1 MNLYS
6 SSAPEAL
13 QGDQEALPSGK
24 QGLLENEHILR
35 LITENVDDLIVL
47 LDTQGRR
54 LYTSPSYQRI
64 LGDSGKPED
73 SFQHVHPEDRDK
85 IKNIFQQVLS
95 SGRGQRTEYRYL
107 LRDGSVR
114 HIESQSSVILDQN
127 GNIQNI
133 LVVSRDISERKK
145 ALQALRD
152 SELHLMQILDMA
164 LDAVVGMDQAGV
176 VVHWNSEAERMFGFS
191 ASDAIG
197 QDMAELIVPLEYRK
211 YHREGVR
218 RFLQTGTASILGQRV
233 EVTALHADGH
243 QFDIE
248 LAITA
253 PTIRDLDKPYFF
265 SAFIRNISERKRNE
279 QILRQS
285 ALALE
290 QQKYALDQH
299 SIVAITDIQGCI
311 TYVNDKFC
319 AISKHSSEELL
330 GRNHRILNSGYHSKS
345 FFQAIYQTIANGEV
359 WNGEI
364 CNRDKNGCYF
374 WVDTTIV
381 PFMDDNGQPFQYI
394 AIRTDITKRKL
405 TEEARLASEQR
416 FRILY
421 ESSRDAIL
429 TLSPVRGYL
438 GGNPATIALYGCRDE
453 QEFIS
458 LSPATTSPEF
468 QPDGRRSSDKAAAMM
483 QTALDNGTHIFEW
496 VHQRL
501 NGARFW
507 AEVLLTRMEIGGET
521 VLQANV
527 RDISERK
534 LAEENI
540 RLLNQNLE
548 QRIAARTEQLRFQR
562 DVLVELA
569 KNDKSDFDAALLD
582 ILRAAAVTLK
592 VERASYWRLDN
603 SGAWLECRQL
613 FIRSSFATDPD
624 SEGTRLHLN
633 KFPDYFAAI
642 LQRQTLTADDVSIHP
657 ATSELAKAYFKPL
670 GIASILHAAVWFHG
684 SVVGVACIGHIGE
697 TRNWSPEEVDF
708 AASIATMVALAL
720 EAANRARTEVELA
733 LMRDRALEASK
744 LKSEFLA
751 NMSHEIRTPM
761 NAIIGLSHL
770 ALKTDL
776 TPKQRDYISKTHRA
790 GTALLGIINDILDF
804 SKIEA
809 DKLEM
814 ESLDFDLDEVLSNVS
829 TLVGHKAGDKG
840 LELLYKI
847 PADIPRYLIGDPLRL
862 WQILVNLLNNA
873 VKFTE
878 RGEIEIAAELMELAG
893 NRAKLRFT
901 VRDTGIGM
909 TSEQTSRLFQA
920 FSQADGS
927 TTRKYGGTGLGLSIS
942 KRLVELM
949 HGEIYVESQV
959 GQGSRFIFTAWF
971 GLSVGATSREL
982 GLPRS
987 LKGLRVLV
995 VDDNAAAREIM
1006 QEMLQRFPIHVDTAC
1021 SGQAAVEA
1029 VVRYDSIDP
1038 YDLVLMDL
1046 NMPGINGIEA
1056 ARLIK
1061 QDAKLSAVPRVVMV
1075 TAFDNEDARRHAEG
1089 AWVDGFLIKPVT
1101 ETVLYDT
1108 LLNHFAVDGS
1118 WGAVPAGIASP
1129 FYSGLEGAHILL
1141 AEDNEINQ
1149 QIVVE
1154 LFESAG
1160 VIVDIANNGNEAVEK
1175 AFSSLHSYDAILM
1188 DLQMPEMGGLEATRI
1203 IRADARFS
1211 DIPILAMTAHAMAEE
1226 RKRCLAAGMN
1236 DHITKPVDPDI
1247 MFQALLHWIKKD
1259 RPPMMNKTVFEQ
1271 AQPKTLRIPGVDTE
1285 AGLRRVVG
1293 NQKLYLSL
1301 LRQFC
1306 QGQCDVAAR
1315 IGAALAEQD
1324 HASAGRIAHTAKGV
1338 AGNIGAKAIQEAA
1351 GQLETLILEN
1361 ASQAMLREALQQLDG
1376 TLATLIAHIKQTPG
1390 VVIAEPSVETTV
1402 FDREAFKLALARLAD
1417 FLSDNDSDAIDCFDS
1432 VRDQLRIVCSDADFT
1447 AFDKA
1452 IHEFEFS
1459 QALQQLITIADNLG

>member
-1 MNLYS
+1 MNSYS
-6 SSAPEAL
+6 SDDSDILP
-13 QGDQEALPSGK
+13 GDQPAMSPDK

-47 LDTQGRR
+47 LDREGRR

-73 SFQHVHPEDRDK
+73 SFQHVHPDDRDK

-107 LRDGSVR
+107 LRDGNVR

-176 VVHWNSEAERMFGFS
+176 VVHWNPEAERMFGFS

-197 QDMAELIVPLEYRK
+197 QDMAELIVPPEYRK
-211 YHREGVR
+211 FHREGVR

-248 LAITA
+248 LAIAA

-265 SAFIRNISERKRNE
+265 SAFIRDISERKRNE

-299 SIVAITDIQGCI
+299 SIVAITDIEGRI

-319 AISKHSSEELL
+319 AISKYTSEELL
-330 GRNHRILNSGYHSKS
+330 GKDHRLLNSGHHSKD
-345 FFQAIYQTIANGEV
+345 FFAVMYQTIGKGEV
-359 WNGEI
+359 WHGEV
-364 CNRDKNGCYF
+364 CNSAKDGELY

-381 PFMDDNGQPFQYI
+381 PFMDDSGKPFQYI
-394 AIRTDITKRKL
+394 AIRTDITKRKRI
-405 TEEARLASEQR
+405 EEERLASEQR
-416 FRILY
+416 FRVLY
-421 ESSRDAIL
+421 ESSRDAL
-429 TLSPVRGYL
+429 MTLSPSRGFL
-438 GGNPATIALYGCRDE
+438 GGNPAAIALYGCRNE
-453 QEFIS
+453 QEFLA
-458 LSPATTSPEF
+458 LSPVTTSPEF
-468 QPDGRRSSDKAAAMM
+468 QPDGQRSSSKAAIMM
-483 QTALDNGTHIFEW
+483 QKALENGTHIFEW

-501 NGARFW
+501 NGAKFW
-507 AEVLLTRMEIGGET
+507 AEVLLTRMEIDGET

-534 LAEENI
+534 QAEENI
-540 RLLNQNLE
+540 RVLNQNLE
-548 QRIAARTEQLRFQR
+548 QRIVARTEQLRFQR

-569 KNDKSDFDAALLD
+569 QNDKSDFDAALLD
-582 ILRAAAVTLK
+582 ILRATALTLK
-592 VERASYWRLDN
+592 VERAGYWCLDKSEN
-603 SGAWLECRQL
+603 VLECRQL
-613 FIRSSFATDPD
+613 FIRSSFAVDPD
-624 SEGTRLHLN
+624 LSGVRLHLN
-633 KFPDYFAAI
+633 QFPDYFAAI
-642 LQRQTLTADDVSIHP
+642 LRRQTLTADDVAVHP
-657 ATSELAKAYFKPL
+657 ATSGLVKFYFEPL
-670 GIASILHAAVWFHG
+670 GISSILHTAVWFHG
-684 SVVGVACIGHIGE
+684 SVVGVVCIEQVGE
-697 TRNWSPEEVDF
+697 MRAWSPEEVDF
-708 AASIATMVALAL
+708 AASIATMVALAQ
-720 EAANRARTEVELA
+720 EASNRAQTEVELA

-770 ALKTDL
+770 ILKTEL
-776 TPKQRDYISKTHRA
+776 TPKQRDYASKIHRA

-814 ESLDFDLDEVLSNVS
+814 ESLDFDLEEVLDNVS

-847 PADIPRYLIGDPLRL
+847 PADIPRHLVGDPLRL

-873 VKFTE
+873 VKFTD
-878 RGEIEIAAELMELAG
+878 RGEIEIAAELIEQTG

-909 TSEQTSRLFQA
+909 TPEQTSRLFQA

-949 HGEIYVESQV
+949 HGEIYVESEV
-959 GQGSRFIFTAWF
+959 DRGSRFIFTAWF
-971 GLSVGATSREL
+971 GLSIGAARQQRV
-982 GLPRS
+982 LPQNME
-987 LKGLRVLV
+987 GLRVLV
-995 VDDNAAAREIM
+995 VDDNSSAREIM
-1006 QEMLQRFPIHVDTAC
+1006 QEMLLRFTVQVDTVC

-1029 VVRYDSIDP
+1029 VERNDKIAP

-1046 NMPGINGIEA
+1046 NMPGVNGIDA

-1061 QDAKLSAVPRVVMV
+1061 QEAKLVNVPRIVMV
-1075 TAFDNEDARRHAEG
+1075 TAFDNDEARRHAEG
-1089 AWVDGFLIKPVT
+1089 VWIDGFLVKPVS
-1101 ETVLYDT
+1101 EAVLYNT
-1108 LLNHFAVDGS
+1108 LVNHFAAGES
-1118 WGAVPAGIASP
+1118 WRMAPVGNMSP
-1129 FYSGLEGAHILL
+1129 LHSGLEGAHILL

-1154 LFESAG
+1154 LLESAG
-1160 VIVDIANNGNEAVEK
+1160 VIIDVANNGTEAVDK
-1175 AFSSLHSYDAILM
+1175 VMSMLHSYDAILM
-1188 DLQMPEMGGLEATRI
+1188 DIQMPEMGGIEATRI
-1203 IRADARFS
+1203 IRADPRFA

-1226 RKRCLAAGMN
+1226 RQRCLGVGMN
-1236 DHITKPVDPDI
+1236 DHITKPVDPDLL
-1247 MFQALLHWIKKD
+1247 FQTLLQWVEKVP
-1259 RPPMMNKTVFEQ
+1259 RPIGSQPVF
-1271 AQPKTLRIPGVDTE
+1271 AASQPESLQIPGINFE
-1285 AGLRRVVG
+1285 AGLRRVAG
-1293 NQKLYLSL
+1293 NHKLYFSL
-1301 LRQFC
+1301 LEQFC
-1306 QGQCDVAAR
+1306 QGQYDVADKIR
-1315 IGAALAEQD
+1315 AALDKQD
-1324 HASAGRIAHTAKGV
+1324 YAGAKFLVHTVKGV
-1338 AGNIGAKAIQEAA
+1338 ASNVSAVTVQEAA
-1351 GQLETLILEN
+1351 VQLETLILEN
-1361 ASQAMLREALQQLDG
+1361 PGQVILRQALQDFDG
-1376 TLATLIAHIKQTPG
+1376 ALSELIGHLKSVPGLNLAES
-1390 VVIAEPSVETTV
+1390 AEQATAFEP
-1402 FDREAFKLALARLAD
+1402 EAFKFALEKLAGYLTD
-1417 FLSDNDSDAIDCFDS
+1417 DDSEALDCFDE
-1432 VRDQLRIVCSDADFT
+1432 VREQFKAVCNEDEFIAL
-1447 AFDKA
+1447 DKA
-1452 IHEFEFS
+1452 IHGFEFS
-1459 QALQQLITIADNLG
+1459 QALQQVMAIAEHL